1 MRVSDIMATNPQS
14 VAPGEFVTHAR
25 EIMREYNYDSLP
37 VVDNGRVAGMIT
49 LQDIINVTS
58 TRSDVTVN
66 GYIRADVP
74 RLTPDTGLPRAAFI
88 VIRTDEGR
96 VPVVDPDSR
105 LVGLLSVKDIFK
117 GLPEL
122 ELEDRPVSEYMTRK
136 VVVCQPEDSLSRVW
150 LNMIHYGLT
159 GFPVVGDRMEVI
171 GMVTREDI
179 TKRGYARIERE
190 SEGKKNPTTVQKIMS
205 TPAITVEE
213 NDSIR
218 KAAKIFMEHNI
229 GRVPVVK
236 NGKLTGIVDR
246 YDVIRACRALQGV
259 TPR

>member
-1 MRVSDIMATNPQS
+1 MKVSDIMATNPQF
-14 VAPGEFVTHAR
+14 VGINEFVTHAR
-25 EIMREYNYDSLP
+25 EIMRDYNYDSLP
-37 VVDNGRVAGMIT
+37 VVQDGKVAGMIT

-66 GYIRADVP
+66 GYVRQGVP
-74 RLTPDTGLPRAAFI
+74 RLTPDTPVKKAAFI
-88 VIRTDEGR
+88 IIRTDEGR
-96 VPVVDPDSR
+96 VPVVDSGSR
-105 LVGLLSVKDIFK
+105 LVGLLSIKDIFK

-122 ELEDRPVSEYMTRK
+122 GLEDGPVSDYMTRR
-136 VVVCQPEDSLSRVW
+136 VVVCEPGDNISRVW

-159 GFPVVGDRMEVI
+159 GLPVVSQREEVL

-179 TKRGYARIERE
+179 MKRGYVRIGRE
-190 SEGKKNPTTVQKIMS
+190 SDTGRSPSSVQYIMS

-213 NDSIR
+213 GDPMS
-218 KAAKIFMEHNI
+218 KAAKIFMERNI

-236 NGKLTGIVDR
+236 DNKLVGIIDR

-259 TPR
+259 TAK